1 VKLDFGSIV
10 GNKNIVK
17 SMQAAIR
24 HGHVGHA
31 YIIDGG
37 AGSGKSLLATTF
49 AAAIL
54 CETTSENGACGGC
67 VSCIT
72 LLSGNHPDVVFVRTQ
87 KKSIGIDDVR
97 EQIVENI
104 SVLPYSSE
112 RRVYIIE
119 NAQTL
124 TVPAQ
129 NALLKTLED
138 GPKYAVFL
146 LLSENHKA
154 FLPTVLSRCV
164 LYKIPPLGDAE
175 VLAYLKSQ
183 GVDATLAQGAV
194 PYAGGSL
201 GRGMTLVGDE
211 DFMAFRK
218 EILDMARE
226 MEGKDIVEI
235 FAMAKAL
242 EGHKERVGQALDIL
256 TMHFRDDLLSG
267 QAGNALDAAKKIRI
281 IEDIKQ
287 KLNQNSNFLLTMEV
301 MLLKL
306 SGIGIA

>member
-1 VKLDFGSIV
+1 MQNFKDIV
-10 GNKNIVK
+10 GNKSIIK
-17 SMQAAIR
+17 SMQAAIK

-31 YIIDGG
+31 YIIDGA
-37 AGSGKSLLATTF
+37 AGSGKSLLAHTF

-54 CETTSENGACGGC
+54 CEKVSEIGACGGC
-67 VSCIT
+67 ISCVT
-72 LLSGNHPDVVFVRTQ
+72 LQSGNHPDVVFVRTQ

-97 EQIVENI
+97 EQILEDI

-112 RRVYIIE
+112 KRIYIIK

-138 GPKYAVFL
+138 GPKYAIFL
-146 LLSENHKA
+146 LLSEKHKT

-164 LYKIPPLGDAE
+164 LYKIPPLGDAAVME
-175 VLAYLKSQ
+175 YLASQ
-183 GVDATLAQGAV
+183 GIDRVAAQAAAAYG
-194 PYAGGSL
+194 GGSL
-201 GRGMTLVGDE
+201 GRAMALARDE

-218 EILDMARE
+218 EILEMAQNIE
-226 MEGKDIVEI
+226 NKNIVEV
-235 FAMAKAL
+235 FAMAKTL
-242 EGHKERVGQALDIL
+242 ESHKERISQVLDIL
-256 TMHFRDDLLSG
+256 LVYFRDILVSG
-267 QAGNALDAAKKIRI
+267 QTDDMPATIKKIRI

-287 KLNQNSNFLLTMEV
+287 KLNQNCNFLLTMEV

-306 SGIGIA
+306 SGIS